1 LLIEDLAMDLI
12 YIGLVVGFFILSR
25 WLISD
30 LERL

>member
-1 LLIEDLAMDLI
+1 MDLM

-25 WLISD
+25 WLILG

>member
-1 LLIEDLAMDLI
+1 MDLI

-25 WLISD
+25 WLISG

>member
-1 LLIEDLAMDLI
+1 LPIEDLAMDLI

-25 WLISD
+25 WLISG

>member
-1 LLIEDLAMDLI
+1 MDLI

-25 WLISD
+25 WLILG